1 MKTTELRNHLMEL
14 EAERAVAIAAG
25 VATSK
30 RYMNDLEQEIS
41 TTREAYVA
49 SVVTEIASFR
59 SELSGP
65 QVG

>member
-1 MKTTELRNHLMEL
+1 MKTTELRNHLIEL

-25 VATSK
+25 VATLEL
-30 RYMNDLEQEIS
+30 YMNDLEHEI
-41 TTREAYVA
+41 TATREAYVA